1 MTAAQKR
8 RAVARRNPQR
18 TRERILAAALRE
30 FAAHGFSGARVDA
43 IARRAGSN
51 KRMLYHYFGDKAGL
65 FQAALHE
72 KIARRAAIAD
82 TYPDDPTEHIPAWFL
97 ATCADEEWVR
107 IISWESLQNPG
118 GRAVD
123 EKSRRKIA
131 LKHIDRIRHQ
141 QKTGV
146 LNPATEAS
154 FALLAMMS
162 LAIFPQAFPQ
172 MTRLVSGQPVNDPQF
187 QRNYAVFL
195 RQLAAAFRPT
205 KTTR

>member
-1 MTAAQKR
+1 MTAVHQR
-8 RAVARRNPQR
+8 RAAARRNPQR

-30 FAAHGFSGARVDA
+30 FAAHGFTGARVDA

-72 KIARRAAIAD
+72 KIARRASLAD
-82 TYPDDPTEHIPAWFL
+82 AYPDDPAERIPAWFL
-97 ATCADEEWVR
+97 TTCADAEWVR

-131 LKHIDRIRHQ
+131 LQHVGNIRRQ
-141 QKTGV
+141 QKSGV
-146 LNPATEAS
+146 FNPATKAS
-154 FALLAMMS
+154 FALLAMAS

-172 MTRLVSGQPVNDPQF
+172 LTRLISGQPVTDPQF
-187 QRNYAVFL
+187 QRNYAAFL
-195 RQLAAAFRPT
+195 KQMAVAFRPA
-205 KTTR
+205 KAKR